1 MCSVVNNIPFYNPN
15 ERVIHLRTVSIWV
28 KALSKGRFSEIKK
41 LCLETE
47 IKYKICEFCRQK
59 IKMYLFLHTPQD
71 NDDTGKPSLKTT
83 SIFTGS
89 VEGRWVP
96 YEERSDSRWD
106 FY

>member
-1 MCSVVNNIPFYNPN
+1 
-15 ERVIHLRTVSIWV
+15 
-28 KALSKGRFSEIKK
+28 
-41 LCLETE
+41 
-47 IKYKICEFCRQK
+47 
-59 IKMYLFLHTPQD
+59 MYLFLHTPQD